1 MTMKDTITEFLKY
14 DYTPDEIREL
24 GRDLARKTTENAEV
38 ELQLAAVKSQFKD
51 RQSRLTAEISTL
63 SRQVANG
70 YEHRNVECKIQWH
83 TPRLGM
89 KTIIRCDT
97 GEVVRETQMS
107 NEERQQMLPFE
118 SQSDSEWTEEALEQ
132 ELRNRLKASTDDTV
146 FYPEDADTDV
156 CDRLLKKI
164 QSEPVN

>member
-1 MTMKDTITEFLKY
+1 
-14 DYTPDEIREL
+14 
-24 GRDLARKTTENAEV
+24 
-38 ELQLAAVKSQFKD
+38 
-51 RQSRLTAEISTL
+51 
-63 SRQVANG
+63 
-70 YEHRNVECKIQWH
+70 
-83 TPRLGM
+83 M

>member
-1 MTMKDTITEFLKY
+1 MKDTITEFLKY
-14 DYTPDEIREL
+14 DFTPDEVREL
-24 GRDLARKTTENAEV
+24 GKELARKTTENAEL

-51 RQSRLTAEISTL
+51 KTTRLAADISAL

-107 NEERQQMLPFE
+107 NEERQEMLPFE
-118 SQSDSEWTEEALEQ
+118 QTAGDSEWTEEALEE
-132 ELRNRLKASTDDTV
+132 ELRSRLKASTDDTV
-146 FYPEDADTDV
+146 LYPEGADPDV
-156 CDRLLKKI
+156 CDRLLKKM